1 MPHALNVAQCLKEA
15 DSLVCS
21 SDTARLDAEVLL
33 CKILSRPRS
42 YLYSHPEYVLNEQ
55 EKNRFF
61 EFITRRKDGEPIA
74 HITGEKEFWSLS
86 LQVDNSTLIPRP
98 ETELLVET
106 ALGLLT
112 DKPQAILDL
121 GTGSGAIA
129 LALASERPLWKIFA
143 VDRCE
148 RALQIANKN
157 CRKLELK
164 NVEIYQSFWFD
175 KITNKNFDLI
185 VSNPPYID
193 KNDSHLSE
201 GDVRFEPHSALV
213 ADKAGLADIQH
224 IIFTSRSYLNE
235 CGWLMLEHGFEQA
248 ESVRSIFTENNFYRV
263 KTLQDLAGL
272 DRVTLGQMK

>member
-21 SDTARLDAEVLL
+21 SDTARLDAEVML

-106 ALGLLT
+106 ALDLLT

-157 CRKLELK
+157 CRKHALK
-164 NVEIYQSFWFD
+164 NVEIHRSFWFD
-175 KITNKNFDLI
+175 EITNKNFDLI

-224 IIFTSRSYLNE
+224 IIFNSCSYLNE